1 MLKIYLISLTILLSI
16 VCLLTTATTY
26 KIINRHIYT
35 NNNFKYEKSKAQED
49 TVLKLVQ
56 IYMKQKRWLSCIL
69 ILEKNIKDKS
79 KLIINFYNSI
89 GFCYYYLKIYS
100 LSEYFYEQAIRKK
113 NNDTT
118 ILCNLAQVYTKNNK
132 YQQAI
137 KIYQAVLR
145 LESNNKVAQQ
155 QLDKLTT

>member
-1 MLKIYLISLTILLSI
+1 
-16 VCLLTTATTY
+16 
-26 KIINRHIYT
+26 
-35 NNNFKYEKSKAQED
+35 
-49 TVLKLVQ
+49 
-56 IYMKQKRWLSCIL
+56 MKQKRWLSCIL